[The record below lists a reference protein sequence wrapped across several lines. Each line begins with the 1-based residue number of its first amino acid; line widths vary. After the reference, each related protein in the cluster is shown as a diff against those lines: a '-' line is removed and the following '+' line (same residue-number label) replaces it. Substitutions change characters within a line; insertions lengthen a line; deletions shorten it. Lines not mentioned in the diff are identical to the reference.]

1 MTSSSYQALGMTAF
15 LAQPD
20 LESQVEY
27 LRFRLSNI
35 RFRAFVLGLSLLYQS
50 LIFFLLSSFFHFHS
64 FFFFFLEIWV
74 SNCLILLLNR

>member
-35 RFRAFVLGLSLLYQS
+35 RFKAFVLGLSLLYQS
-50 LIFFLLSSFFHFHS
+50 LIFFPFIIIFS
-64 FFFFFLEIWV
+64 FFFFFYIELWV